1 MDGLSQVI
9 TGADLEQRAARVADP
24 GVGKNM
30 TLNLLGLLDILIA
43 PQI

>member
-24 GVGKNM
+24 GVGKKR
-30 TLNLLGLLDILIA
+30 LAIYL
-43 PQI
+43 